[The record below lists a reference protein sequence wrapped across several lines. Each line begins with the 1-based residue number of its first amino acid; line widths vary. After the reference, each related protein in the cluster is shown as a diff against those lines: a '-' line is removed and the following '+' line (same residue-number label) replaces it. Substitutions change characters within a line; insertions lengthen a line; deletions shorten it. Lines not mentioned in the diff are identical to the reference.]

1 MADEEIV
8 RSYARDVLGMKDD
21 ELDEY
26 LWLAEES
33 MRAPMPPGWEQ
44 FEDEARGKPYYV
56 NATTGVTQWDH
67 PSDECYRENFAR
79 LKESAKGRPSS
90 ARKARRGG
98 ERRGPGGG
106 GNRVTVVRGG
116 GAGAGGRETRDD
128 RGGDRD
134 RDDRDR
140 ASPKRRPTATAG
152 DGDGG
157 GGYGDDAPRPRAAPG
172 RARAT
177 PARAPRRGRRRRRG
191 PRPARYGAGRD
202 GSDDDGGRSPGR
214 GYGAR
219 RGDDA
224 PRPRDGA
231 GAAGN
236 AAPNAAPRAKGGAR
250 PSPPRRARRPSS
262 PARGRRRRAPKAPS
276 DADLGSP
283 DSATSSSAFRRNRS
297 RPGEDWGTARGSSK
311 TPFPAAASS
320 ATRSRRRAAGEP
332 APRVRARVVARGS
345 DAATSSGRASALP
358 SPDAAAARPQRSP
371 WAGLGDDR
379 RFAAPRR
386 RGAQEPGRESRR
398 ELDASAAADRET
410 VALAQVEDLR
420 TTLADAEALLRES
433 RHENAALRRQA
444 DIAAPPAEQEK
455 LAALRALDQARHDL
469 GAAERARE
477 NAARV
482 HEAQAQALAAETAAE
497 MQRSLRRDAQQA
509 EEIATLHQ
517 ALADVEARAQL
528 HVDREHAH
536 FQDARLDA
544 DARADE
550 NGKLRAAVDELQG
563 RLDGALRA
571 LAALE
576 DDERRRSGAR
586 PSPVRR
592 QPSGPFPAPLAAAP
606 PQAQPLEPRRSV
618 PPTITENARYSPRG
632 DDATAAH
639 AVSVGVAAL
648 VASDADAP
656 RVTRSLDRLQ
666 YSLSDADD
674 LRSVNTRISLA
685 TRTSV
690 DSAAS
695 AQTAYTHRSLEGPGF
710 HRGYWQRA
718 YGGNPRELFPNAA
731 AA

>member
-1 MADEEIV
+1 M
-8 RSYARDVLGMKDD
+8 
-21 ELDEY
+21 
-26 LWLAEES
+26 
-33 MRAPMPPGWEQ
+33 
-44 FEDEARGKPYYV
+44 
-56 NATTGVTQWDH
+56 
-67 PSDECYRENFAR
+67 
-79 LKESAKGRPSS
+79 
-90 ARKARRGG
+90 
-98 ERRGPGGG
+98 
-106 GNRVTVVRGG
+106 
-116 GAGAGGRETRDD
+116 
-128 RGGDRD
+128 
-134 RDDRDR
+134 
-140 ASPKRRPTATAG
+140 
-152 DGDGG
+152 
-157 GGYGDDAPRPRAAPG
+157 
-172 RARAT
+172 
-177 PARAPRRGRRRRRG
+177 
-191 PRPARYGAGRD
+191 
-202 GSDDDGGRSPGR
+202 
-214 GYGAR
+214 
-219 RGDDA
+219 
-224 PRPRDGA
+224 
-231 GAAGN
+231 
-236 AAPNAAPRAKGGAR
+236 
-250 PSPPRRARRPSS
+250 
-262 PARGRRRRAPKAPS
+262 
-276 DADLGSP
+276 
-283 DSATSSSAFRRNRS
+283 
-297 RPGEDWGTARGSSK
+297 
-311 TPFPAAASS
+311 
-320 ATRSRRRAAGEP
+320 
-332 APRVRARVVARGS
+332 
-345 DAATSSGRASALP
+345 
-358 SPDAAAARPQRSP
+358 
-371 WAGLGDDR
+371 
-379 RFAAPRR
+379 
-386 RGAQEPGRESRR
+386 
-398 ELDASAAADRET
+398 
-410 VALAQVEDLR
+410 ALAQVEDLR
-420 TTLADAEALLRES
+420 KTLADAEALLRES

-444 DIAAPPAEQEK
+444 DVAARPAEQEK

-497 MQRSLRRDAQQA
+497 MQRVATAAAREADDDWARRLNDAVRDVRDQSLRRDAQQA

-576 DDERRRSGAR
+576 DDERRRTERRAAEPSPYDALATRLEAMRRDVSSANELRDYAATPAPPFSGASGR
-586 PSPVRR
+586 PSGPFSGQPFSG
-592 QPSGPFPAPLAAAP
+592 QPSGPFPAPPAAAP
-606 PQAQPLEPRRSV
+606 PQTQPLEPRRSV

-632 DDATAAH
+632 DDATAASE

-648 VASDADAP
+648 AASDADAP

-674 LRSVNTRISLA
+674 LRSVNTRNSLA